1 MLKGVFVRI
10 CRCLLFLC
18 LPSILRAGPFVAG
31 RDTPKARDFHFRF
44 TVGSVIDMEGEVQ
57 ETNRRYYDVTGQAEK
72 QNLRE
77 DYSFEDFGMDGGY
90 ASYGFSLENAG
101 RLWTLQWDMTA
112 MNPSTDS
119 VAIRNYYIFVSDIE
133 YGGQSYE
140 YMQIPEGTAFSVDMF
155 ALIGDVRGLCTPLT
169 FKPSSSFRL
178 MPFFDIGLFLF
189 YASYD
194 IDAGPAQGVI
204 QYLDP
209 PEDFVV
215 GGQGSGSLAA
225 AVPELGAGLELRI
238 GSDTGPNFVFQANY
252 AWLNYSG
259 STEWLLSSSHRA
271 KDLELDHT
279 NTKVKMA
286 FELPTAK
293 GRAISLGVQYHVI
306 ESDASVTVRED
317 LTDEE
322 IAERH
327 ERFDKDAYIKITSL
341 MATLGFTF

>member
-1 MLKGVFVRI
+1 MIRRRPAIFISGSAG
-10 CRCLLFLC
+10 
-18 LPSILRAGPFVAG
+18 SI
-31 RDTPKARDFHFRF
+31 
-44 TVGSVIDMEGEVQ
+44 IDMQGEVQ
-57 ETNRRYYDVTGQAEK
+57 ETNRRYYEVTGQSEK
-72 QNLRE
+72 QGLRE
-77 DYSFEDFGMDGGY
+77 DYDLADFGMDGGY

-101 RLWTLQWDMTA
+101 RLWTLQWDMMA

-155 ALIGDVRGLCTPLT
+155 AILGEIRGLCTPFT
-169 FKPSSSFRL
+169 FKPSSNFRL
-178 MPFFDIGLFLF
+178 IPFIDIGLFIF

-215 GGQGSGSLAA
+215 GGQGTGSLAA
-225 AVPELGAGLELRI
+225 GLPELGAGLEMRI
-238 GSDTGPNFVFQANY
+238 GSDAGPNFVFQANY
-252 AWLNYSG
+252 AWLDYNG

-271 KDLELDHT
+271 KDLELKHV
-279 NTKVKMA
+279 NAKVRLS
-286 FELPTAK
+286 FELPMEK
-293 GRAISLGVQYHVI
+293 GRAMSLGVQYHSI
-306 ESDASVTVRED
+306 ESEASVTSEEG

-322 IAERH
+322 VAERH